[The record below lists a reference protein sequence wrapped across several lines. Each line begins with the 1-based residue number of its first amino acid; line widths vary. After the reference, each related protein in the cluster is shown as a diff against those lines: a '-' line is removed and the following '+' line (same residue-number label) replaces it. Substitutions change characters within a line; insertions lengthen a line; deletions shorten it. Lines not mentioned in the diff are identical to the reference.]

1 MPYGLLA
8 DLLVLFH
15 AAFILFALAGG
26 LLSLRWPRAALVHLP
41 AVTWSAV
48 VELAGWYCPLTPWE
62 NELRWHSGAAGY
74 DGDFIGHYLLPLIY
88 PSGLTRTVQIS
99 MGLGVLVLNLLTY
112 GYVWRKRRNG

>member
-8 DLLVLFH
+8 DLLLLFH
-15 AAFILFALAGG
+15 AAFILFAVAGG

-62 NELRWHSGAAGY
+62 NELRWHAGAAGY
-74 DGDFIGHYLLPLIY
+74 EGDFIGHYLLPLIY

-99 MGLGVLVLNLLTY
+99 MGLGVLALNLLAY
-112 GYVWRKRRNG
+112 GYVWRRRRRI